1 MNILKDIFDSTLQRE
16 GVGIAVDGGVKKG
29 FCRRNETGSTDPYMT
44 LYLPHTDQIN
54 QGTIFSLNGDK
65 YLVLKAVTSEN
76 DTYKKYQCI
85 KTNNSFKIMYG
96 KNDLVLYDCYMKE
109 LADSLNANSDG
120 ITVSSKIDFVLPLN
134 DDTKRIAINRRFFCG
149 YYGLAWK
156 VSDVNYKGN
165 LCYLGCE
172 RDAVL
177 NTDDTING
185 IADRWSYDS
194 EADTYTVKI
203 TQDTINLLKDWIGYN

>member
-1 MNILKDIFDSTLQRE
+1 
-16 GVGIAVDGGVKKG
+16 
-29 FCRRNETGSTDPYMT
+29 
-44 LYLPHTDQIN
+44 
-54 QGTIFSLNGDK
+54 
-65 YLVLKAVTSEN
+65 
-76 DTYKKYQCI
+76 
-85 KTNNSFKIMYG
+85 MYG

-134 DDTKRIAINRRFFCG
+134 DDTKRIAINMRFFCG

-203 TQDTINLLKDWIGYN
+203 TQDIINLLKDETETINVSVLMTSCFVSDLL